1 METRTMPTLQDLS
14 RRRFLGGLG
23 AAGLGLTGLAPLA
36 WSQTQQT
43 AGAAPDLDAAA
54 QARPVAFL
62 DRIGWGA
69 SAAQLQALA
78 QAGATAYLNAQ
89 LQPQATPGLPPELSA
104 QLAALPVNQAL
115 DALIPPIVRQER
127 DIRRTR
133 RDGQA
138 SDAQRVEVQ
147 LKAINRFK
155 FALAQQ
161 AAAQQ
166 VLLAL
171 YAPNTLHQRLTW
183 FWVNHFNVFRAG
195 NVGPMLADYTQRVI
209 APHAL
214 GRFRDLLRAT
224 MFSPQMLLYLNNAQ
238 NARGHINENYARE
251 VMELHT
257 LGVGSGYTQADVTNL
272 ARVLTGLGVDL
283 LGEPVRVR
291 PAWRAELWQQGLV
304 VFNPARHDPDPKV
317 VLGHTLQGRGLED
330 IDAVITLLADHPATA
345 RHVSTQLAQYFV
357 ADHPTPALVAAMVA
371 RWRQSGGQI
380 AAVLQTMFTHPE
392 FIASLSQPQFKDPV
406 RYVLSALR
414 ASLGDEPIRNPQPVL
429 AMLQRL
435 GEPLFGRQTPDG
447 YPLDAGAWDSPGQLT
462 ARFEV
467 ARQIGAGAPM
477 LYAEPPAV
485 LTQSAPLDSDAA
497 DGMEMS
503 AVPSVA
509 PSARP
514 PRHTPPDLARSAV
527 FLAQQNQLGIATL
540 RALAQADDRVG
551 WNALWLSSPEFMQT

>member
-1 METRTMPTLQDLS
+1 MNATNPAAMPS
-14 RRRFLGGLG
+14 RRGFLRS
-23 AAGLGLTGLAPLA
+23 AVALGLSGLAPLA
-36 WSQTQQT
+36 AAQTVP
-43 AGAAPDLDAAA
+43 APPDAASNLDAAA
-54 QARPVAFL
+54 RKYPVAFL

-69 SAAQLQALA
+69 DAAQLQELA
-78 QAGATAYLNAQ
+78 QRGGAAWLQAQ
-89 LQPQATPGLPPELSA
+89 LQPSSA
-104 QLAALPVNQAL
+104 QLPPAVASWISALPANQPL
-115 DALIPPIVRQER
+115 EALIPPIVQQER
-127 DIRRTR
+127 QIR
-133 RDGQA
+133 QA
-138 SDAQRVEVQ
+138 RKDDAADAVQ
-147 LKAINRFK
+147 TAARLNALNRYK

-161 AAAQQ
+161 AAAQ
-166 VLLAL
+166 VVWLAL
-171 YAPNTLHQRLTW
+171 YAHNTLQQRLTW

-238 NARGHINENYARE
+238 NARGHVNENYARE

-257 LGVGSGYTQADVTNL
+257 LGVGGGYTQADVTNL

-283 LGEPVRVR
+283 RGEPVRVR
-291 PAWRAELWQQGLV
+291 PAWRAELWQRGLV
-304 VFNPARHDPDPKV
+304 VFNPARHDPDPKI
-317 VLGHTLQGRGLED
+317 VLGHTLQGRGLDE
-330 IDAVITLLADHPATA
+330 IDAVIALLADHPATA
-345 RHVSTQLAQYFV
+345 RHVSVQLAQYFV

-380 AAVLQTMFTHPE
+380 AAVLQAMFTHPD

-406 RYVLSALR
+406 RYVFSALR

-477 LYAEPPAV
+477 LYAEPPAL
-485 LTQSAPLDSDAA
+485 LTQAAPIDSDAA
-497 DGMEMS
+497 AAIALGT
-503 AVPSVA
+503 A
-509 PSARP
+509 PPAKP
-514 PRHTPPDLARSAV
+514 PRRPPPDLARSAV
-527 FLAQQNQLGIATL
+527 YLAQQNQLGTATL
-540 RALAQADDRVG
+540 RALAQADDRVD

>member
-1 METRTMPTLQDLS
+1 MPALQDLS

-23 AAGLGLTGLAPLA
+23 AAGLGLTGLAPQA

-89 LQPQATPGLPPELSA
+89 LQAQATPGLPPELSA

-133 RDGQA
+133 RDGQT
-138 SDAQRVEVQ
+138 SDAQRVQVQ
-147 LKAINRFK
+147 LNAINRFK

-257 LGVGSGYTQADVTNL
+257 LGVGGGYTQADVTNL

-283 LGEPVRVR
+283 RGEPVRVR
-291 PAWRAELWQQGLV
+291 PAWRAELWQRGLV
-304 VFNPARHDPDPKV
+304 VFNPARHDPDPKI
-317 VLGHTLQGRGLED
+317 VLGHTLQGRGLDE
-330 IDAVITLLADHPATA
+330 IDAVIALLADHPATA
-345 RHVSTQLAQYFV
+345 RHVSVQLAQYFV

-380 AAVLQTMFTHPE
+380 AAVLQAMFTHPD

-406 RYVLSALR
+406 RYVFSALR

-477 LYAEPPAV
+477 LYAEPPAL
-485 LTQSAPLDSDAA
+485 LTQAAPIDSDAA
-497 DGMEMS
+497 AAIALGT
-503 AVPSVA
+503 A
-509 PSARP
+509 PPAKP
-514 PRHTPPDLARSAV
+514 PRRPPPDLARSAV
-527 FLAQQNQLGIATL
+527 YLAQQNQLGIATL
-540 RALAQADDRVG
+540 RALAQADDRVD